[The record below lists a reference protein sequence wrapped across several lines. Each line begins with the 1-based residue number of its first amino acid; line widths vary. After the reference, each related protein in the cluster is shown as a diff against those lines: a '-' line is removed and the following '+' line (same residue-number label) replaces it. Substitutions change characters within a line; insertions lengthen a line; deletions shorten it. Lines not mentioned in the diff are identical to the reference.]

1 MDTRAEQA
9 KSKLLPKPT
18 KKRRGLNRLSSPEMP
33 ARFRQSDDTSEDVT
47 APSRAAVDGTQYMNQ
62 SIFSMIAA
70 AGSRSDFNTRFDDS
84 SDSEDESVGLN
95 EIPKHTPT
103 STKVE
108 PPKHKRSTSEQT
120 SLRSQG
126 QTAVGRDP
134 PQSIR
139 VATEDIET
147 TASRDDSSPSTDHTM
162 GSSRSDP
169 RDAPMMSRLLTAE
182 FQATVE
188 DVDAQPGLADPSSAS
203 QQADT
208 LPATLLS
215 TRLMEIFAFD
225 APEEVIAE
233 YPCWL
238 LQSVLL
244 QGYLYLTRRHV
255 CFYAYL
261 PRKSQTVTDSGY
273 LFKKAR
279 STGKYHR
286 YWFSLKGDVLSY
298 YMDPSDVYFPQ
309 GTIDLRYGI
318 SANLT
323 VEKSKQKDCKELV
336 LTTDHRTYH
345 FKADTAT
352 SARSWVKSLQKTI
365 FRSHN
370 DGDSVKISLPV
381 ANVLDLEVSPVV
393 EFAETVKLR
402 VIESEDSYAVDD
414 VRTLLSV

>member
-1 MDTRAEQA
+1 M
-9 KSKLLPKPT
+9 
-18 KKRRGLNRLSSPEMP
+18 SSPEMP
-33 ARFRQSDDTSEDVT
+33 TRFRQSDDTSEDVT
-47 APSRAAVDGTQYMNQ
+47 APARAAVEGAQYMNQ

-70 AGSRSDFNTRFDDS
+70 AGSRADFNTRFDDS
-84 SDSEDESVGLN
+84 SDSEDEDVALDEGSKHAPSSITI
-95 EIPKHTPT
+95 EAPKHQ
-103 STKVE
+103 
-108 PPKHKRSTSEQT
+108 RSQSEQT
-120 SLRSQG
+120 SSRSQG

-134 PQSIR
+134 LQSVRIT
-139 VATEDIET
+139 TENIERIT
-147 TASRDDSSPSTDHTM
+147 SRDDSSPSTEHTM

-188 DVDAQPGLADPSSAS
+188 DVDAQLELDGMRGAS
-203 QQADT
+203 QQAGS

-318 SANLT
+318 SANL
-323 VEKSKQKDCKELV
+323 VAEKAKQKDCKELI

-414 VRTLLSV
+414 VRLLSSVYLGKTF